1 MSYYILPKNNHII
14 DIELSVVYEEIKPYT
29 SFSLYYFY
37 NNFLKENEFLIEN
50 KTSKEIIKIINPYE
64 YIFSVI
70 PGAKVS
76 VSKIP
81 LVNNLF
87 YDFTEIIYSLNI
99 FETYIDKKIN
109 SIHIS
114 PHYLSSIE
122 CIEILREN
130 IIDYNIGM
138 EEYINNFMYSSYD
151 FIYYELHNDK
161 YENIQFYI
169 IGLLNLL
176 QLIFTSQIKN
186 GICILKIKSLF
197 HKPILDI
204 IYLLSSIY
212 EKIYIIKPNTSNI
225 LTYDKYIVCK
235 GFIVNNKKENIHKN
249 FFNKINSFLNDNSL
263 NENTLNDNFLNN
275 NLKTKNQEFY
285 INICNQD
292 IPFYFINKIDD
303 INIILGQQLLESLNQ
318 LINIIK
324 NKNRELKLENL
335 KKINIQKCIQ
345 WCEKFNIPCNKFLEK
360 SNIFL
365 PIHDNDLENN

>member
-14 DIELSVVYEEIKPYT
+14 DLELSFEYKELKPYT

-37 NNFLKENEFLIEN
+37 DNFLKENEYLLEN

-70 PGAKVS
+70 PGCKVA

-87 YDFTEIIYSLNI
+87 YDFMEIVYSLNI
-99 FETYIDKKIN
+99 FDIYNDKKIN

-130 IIDYNIGM
+130 KMDCNFGM
-138 EEYINNFMYSSYD
+138 EEHVNNFLYSSYD
-151 FIYYELHNDK
+151 FIYYELPTHK
-161 YENIQFYI
+161 YENIQLYVV
-169 IGLLNLL
+169 GLLNLL
-176 QLIFTSQIKN
+176 QLIFSSQIKN
-186 GICILKIKSLF
+186 GVCILKITTLF
-197 HKPILDI
+197 YKPILDI
-204 IYLLSSIY
+204 IYLLSGMY
-212 EKIYIIKPNTSNI
+212 EKIYVIKPNTCNI
-225 LTYDKYIVCK
+225 LTFDKYIVCK
-235 GFIVNNKKENIHKN
+235 GFIMNNKKEDIYKH
-249 FFNKINSFLNDNSL
+249 FSNKIISFLNDS
-263 NENTLNDNFLNN
+263 TLNDSPSN
-275 NLKTKNQEFY
+275 FY
-285 INICNQD
+285 INISSQD

-303 INIILGQQLLESLNQ
+303 INIILGQQLLESFNQ
-318 LINIIK
+318 LVNIMK

-335 KKINIQKCIQ
+335 KKINIQKCIL

-365 PIHDNDLENN
+365 PIQDTELENN